1 MSATIIEAIIGNHLD
16 DSNRSILVAIE
27 ENDKSNFVGRPMSEA
42 KGMLEFVGIKI
53 DEHEFVMNVR
63 VAPIHLGAIMQQD
76 VAVIESAFN
85 HITNILK

>member
-42 KGMLEFVGIKI
+42 KSMLEFVGIKI
-53 DEHEFVMNVR
+53 DEHEFAMNIR

-76 VAVIESAFN
+76 VAVIETAFN